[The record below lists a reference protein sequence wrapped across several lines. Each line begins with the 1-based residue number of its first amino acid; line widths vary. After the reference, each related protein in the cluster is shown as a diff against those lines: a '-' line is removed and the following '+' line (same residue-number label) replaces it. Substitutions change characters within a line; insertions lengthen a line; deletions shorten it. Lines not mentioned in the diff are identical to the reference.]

1 MSDKEKHMR
10 LRLRTKRVAAGLTSA
25 EASEAV
31 GTVKQYWSLL
41 ETGRQRGTIKL
52 WRRIQ
57 VSSKHPR
64 RGDVGHNQRGISRK
78 ELMKNGNERG
88 FDD

>member
-1 MSDKEKHMR
+1 MR
-10 LRLRTKRVAAGLTSA
+10 LRLKTKRIAMGLTSA

-57 VSSKHPR
+57 DLLNIP
-64 RGDVGHNQRGISRK
+64 DEEMWGII
-78 ELMKNGNERG
+78 NEE
-88 FDD
+88 

>member
-25 EASEAV
+25 EASEAI

-57 VSSKHPR
+57 VLLNIP
-64 RGDVGHNQRGISRK
+64 DEEMWGII
-78 ELMKNGNERG
+78 NEE
-88 FDD
+88 